1 MIKILILILL
11 IIFSISIFY
20 NFKSEHFTNKT
31 NQQNIYIDK
40 DLELTKNNYDEIDLV
55 LRSLTNLKRSDIIKI
70 IANDS
75 IKSIYDICNTIIQN
89 QNQNKNLTINSNIKM
104 NVIKNKCYFQKIGE
118 TVNKKIE
125 NYKILPKL
133 IAFSNLVKIPTL
145 SINKCLKLINNKKI
159 FCLYELFLQRNNLN
173 LSKLEILGIEYYFGN
188 KSIPNIFYKLIQYLE
203 IFKNNI
209 FNTLD
214 IKTIKNKL
222 NSINTNKFKNLETKV
237 EYLEKQNINKNII
250 EYNLL
255 LLVFYY
261 HKFIDL
267 SNVISINNLINSKTK
282 YKYQNSL
289 IDKDIEKALVNSL
302 NNLDL
307 ERNIFK
313 NMDSLESILIRYNIS
328 EVIKEKLD
336 KYKSN
341 IKPDPNTLLFNI
353 PIEADK
359 DTKPRTSDFEEHKKE
374 RQKYVFDKEY
384 KIIKDLN
391 IEAMNYNNEIKNLKY
406 NNIINIQE
414 NFSDNINNI
423 LNDLVNLFSITK
435 KDIIE
440 FNKSKNAANPSL
452 FKSTNLEYLV
462 SDKYIDKYLFYFK
475 NIVLIL
481 IKEER
486 LIYTGLLLLMITIAI
501 YFIEITK

>member
-20 NFKSEHFTNKT
+20 NMKSEHFTNK
-31 NQQNIYIDK
+31 NDEKKIYINE

-55 LRSLTNLKRSDIIKI
+55 FRTLTNFNRGDIIQI

-75 IKSIYDICNTIIQN
+75 ITDVYKLCNIIIKN
-89 QNQNKNLTINSNIKM
+89 QNQNKKLTINSNTKIKT
-104 NVIKNKCYFQKIGE
+104 IKNKCYFQTFGKNI
-118 TVNKKIE
+118 KKIE

-133 IAFSNLVKIPTL
+133 IALSNIIKIPTL
-145 SINKCLKLINNKKI
+145 PINKCLKIINNKKI
-159 FCLYELFLQRNNLN
+159 FCLYELYLQRNNLKLSN
-173 LSKLEILGIEYYFGN
+173 LELLGIEYYFGN
-188 KSIPNIFYKLIQYLE
+188 NTIPPTFYKLIQYLE
-203 IFKNNI
+203 IFKNEL

-214 IKTIKNKL
+214 IKTITNKMNNIYSL
-222 NSINTNKFKNLETKV
+222 KFKNFENKV
-237 EYLEKQNINKNII
+237 NYLEKQIINKNILD
-250 EYNLL
+250 YNLL
-255 LLVFYY
+255 LLIFYY
-261 HKFIDL
+261 HKVIDL
-267 SNVISINNLINSKTK
+267 SNVILINNLINSKTK

-307 ERNIFK
+307 EKNIFK
-313 NMDSLESILIRYNIS
+313 NNNSLETILVKYD
-328 EVIKEKLD
+328 IKEIIKNKLNE
-336 KYKSN
+336 YKSN
-341 IKPDPNTLLFNI
+341 IKPNPNTLLFNI
-353 PIEADK
+353 PLEKPK
-359 DTKPRTSDFEEHKKE
+359 DLKPRTSDFEEHKKE
-374 RQKYVFDKEY
+374 KQKSVFEKEY

-391 IEAMNYNNEIKNLKY
+391 VEAMNYNNEIKNLKY

-423 LNDLVNLFSITK
+423 LNDIVNLFSITK
-435 KDIIE
+435 KDVID
-440 FNKSKNAANPSL
+440 FNKSKNATNPSL
-452 FKSTNLEYLV
+452 FNAVNLEYLV
-462 SDKYIDKYLFYFK
+462 SEKNLDKYLFYFK
-475 NIVLIL
+475 NIILIL